1 MSRDSNGAHSL
12 PAGNPVS
19 SGTTISS
26 SVHNATTSDL
36 SAEITDSLSRSGK
49 GGMTAPLKGVDGSA
63 AAPAVSFTSEP
74 GTGLYRAGANNPAIS
89 VSGTKRLE
97 CTSAG
102 AAVTGT
108 LAVSGATALA
118 ALATTGD
125 VAVATNKF
133 TVAAAT
139 GNTAVAGTLGVTG
152 VATFSAGLSTHAAI
166 SPPLSGDAVVVRTAA
181 PTTGLVQLG
190 NAATENV
197 AFDGT
202 RYLHGSTDKP
212 VQVGTALTATD
223 AASKGYVDAVPRFV
237 VAGYIRGSDGV
248 ILSQTGSLTA
258 SAVRTNPGE
267 YTITVAG
274 LTTSAIVVATSASA
288 ATPSAVFVIPG
299 TGSFGAQNQAIATH
313 SAQDGDFT
321 FAVLKL

>member
-19 SGTTISS
+19 SGTAISS
-26 SVHNATTSDL
+26 SVHNATTADL

-49 GGMTAPLKGVDGSA
+49 GGMSAPLKGVDGSA

-97 CTSAG
+97 CTAAG

-133 TVAAAT
+133 TVAAAS
-139 GNTAVAGTLGVTG
+139 GNAAVAGTLGVAG

-166 SPPLSGDAVVVRTAA
+166 APPLSGDAVVVRTSA

-190 NAATENV
+190 NAATEHV

-202 RYLHGSTDKP
+202 RYLHGSTGKP
-212 VQVGTALTATD
+212 VQVGEPLAATD
-223 AASKGYVDAVPRFV
+223 AATKGSVDAYVDARFV
-237 VAGYIRGSDGV
+237 VAGRVRGTDGV
-248 ILSQTGSLTA
+248 MLSQTGSVTA
-258 SAVRTNPGE
+258 SSSRGSDGT
-267 YTITVAG
+267 YTVTVSGITADAIVL
-274 LTTSAIVVATSASA
+274 LTTGDQTIAG
-288 ATPSAVFVIPG
+288 AVHG
-299 TGSFGAQNQAIATH
+299 AGSFSVYTRLNTTNAL
-313 SAQDGDFT
+313 QDSNFS
-321 FAVLKL
+321 FFVAKL

>member
-19 SGTTISS
+19 SGTAISS
-26 SVHNATTSDL
+26 TVHNATTADL
-36 SAEITDSLSRSGK
+36 SAEITDSLSRTGK

-74 GTGLYRAGANNPAIS
+74 STGLYRAGANNPAIS
-89 VSGTKRLE
+89 VAGTKRLE

-102 AAVTGT
+102 VAVTGT

-133 TVAAAT
+133 TVAAAS

-152 VATFSAGLSTHAAI
+152 VATFSAGLSTHASI
-166 SPPLSGDAVVVRTAA
+166 PPPVSGDAVVVRTSL

-190 NAATENV
+190 NS
-197 AFDGT
+197 DT
-202 RYLHGSTDKP
+202 RYLAYD
-212 VQVGTALTATD
+212 GTNYVMPGAGLINP
-223 AASKGYVDAVPRFV
+223 AAFV
-237 VAGYIRGSDGV
+237 VAVYADQDGS
-248 ILSQTGSLTA
+248 ILAQTGSVTA
-258 SAVRTNPGE
+258 TVSKVGTGVYRVNVPG
-267 YTITVAG
+267 ITAN
-274 LTTSAIVVATSASA
+274 AIVVASSQGTRVAYVTQTASGYVTVETA
-288 ATPSAVFVIPG
+288 DLAGTPVDATINVIV
-299 TGSFGAQNQAIATH
+299 A
-313 SAQDGDFT
+313 
-321 FAVLKL
+321 KL